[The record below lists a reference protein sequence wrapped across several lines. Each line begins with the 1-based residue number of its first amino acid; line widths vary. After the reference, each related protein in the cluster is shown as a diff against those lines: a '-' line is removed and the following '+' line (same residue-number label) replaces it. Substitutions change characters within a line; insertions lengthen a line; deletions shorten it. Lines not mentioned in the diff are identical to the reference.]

1 MTTTRADGQLQH
13 GGSERIRVRLF
24 AEISLRDPNGN
35 VVAGST
41 SDAVQTHDVWT
52 FVRTV
57 RASDPNWILA
67 DTDEA

>member
-1 MTTTRADGQLQH
+1 VSNGEARVAVRFDADVAAVTRDAE
-13 GGSERIRVRLF
+13 GSVI
-24 AEISLRDPNGN
+24 
-35 VVAGST
+35 AGST